1 MTNATNRAVTLIGAN
16 KIFSVVGI
24 EIELN
29 QRLGFYESKGLVS
42 LQAQTL
48 TELCQQIVRTLA
60 ERK

>member
-24 EIELN
+24 EIELDP
-29 QRLGFYESKGLVS
+29 LGFYKSKGLVS

-48 TELCQQIVRTLA
+48 IELCRQIAKTLA